1 MDKHEKDESP
11 NEKKVPDL
19 EKESKRQ
26 KLWGAFYMILGMA
39 GLAASLY
46 SGYYD
51 LYNIVP
57 LFGTVMAGLLTCA
70 ISILI
75 ILYGYR
81 MMRNDL

>member
-1 MDKHEKDESP
+1 MDSSENDNSREKNNGTDIAEGGKSP
-11 NEKKVPDL
+11 
-19 EKESKRQ
+19 R
-26 KLWGAFYMILGMA
+26 LWGAFYMLLGIA

-46 SGYYD
+46 TGYYD

-57 LFGTVMAGLLTCA
+57 LFGTVIAGVLTCA

-81 MMRNDL
+81 MIRRDL